1 MKFFMPLLGT
11 FLGAGLA
18 FISNILHDK
27 RRQKIEEGNELKIL
41 WVNCLSLLNQL
52 VFLKASDIVERKN
65 EYKEFCKLNDG
76 GNYKKL
82 FLSVVT
88 SKLSIHS
95 SITKLGFMSCFKPDG
110 QDFYFLILT
119 LDKTIKDFDIDLNN
133 LNTQLSKLNL
143 PAINTLDVTFLCSY
157 TENYIKTTD
166 TCIAYLYLCLLI
178 LARWIPQYDL
188 KFSVKFEL
196 KKYMELIP
204 SSDFLIEKGFDTLAK
219 KYEYF

>member
-1 MKFFMPLLGT
+1 MKFLITLLGT

-52 VFLKASDIVERKN
+52 LCLKSSDIVERKN
-65 EYKEFCKLNDG
+65 EYEQFCLSFVGK
-76 GNYKKL
+76 NYNKL
-82 FLSVVT
+82 FRNIVT

-95 SITKLGFMSCFKPDG
+95 SITKLGFTACFKPDG

-133 LNTQLSKLNL
+133 LNTQIGKLNL
-143 PAINTLDVTFLCSY
+143 PASNNLDVIFLCSY

-166 TCIAYLYLCLLI
+166 ACIAYLYLCLLI
-178 LARWIPQYDL
+178 LARYIPKYDN
-188 KFSVKFEL
+188 KFSVKFEFKEHRKL
-196 KKYMELIP
+196 VP
-204 SSDFLIEKGFDTLAK
+204 TRDFLIDKGFNKLVV
-219 KYEYF
+219 KYYF